1 MKAIEQKLPVTKF
14 ARVHRSFIVN
24 TNSIREIDDN
34 AIIMKTSE
42 GNKSIPIG
50 KSYRDKLMDDLN
62 LIIK

>member
-1 MKAIEQKLPVTKF
+1 MKAIEQKLPGTKF